1 MGYLEGGRAIKPCDG
16 GAEVSETE
24 GKVVE
29 GFLGDFVKVLTD
41 IRNIQ
46 TSTGDISSNQRL
58 DLSIPELLQSSLTL
72 CLSLVG
78 MQRGR

>member
-1 MGYLEGGRAIKPCDG
+1 MGYLEGARAIKPCDR

-24 GKVVE
+24 GKWKRYCRR
-29 GFLGDFVKVLTD
+29 FVKVLTD

-46 TSTGDISSNQRL
+46 TSTSDISSNQRL
-58 DLSIPELLQSSLTL
+58 YLSIPKLLQSSLTL

-78 MQRGR
+78 VQGGR